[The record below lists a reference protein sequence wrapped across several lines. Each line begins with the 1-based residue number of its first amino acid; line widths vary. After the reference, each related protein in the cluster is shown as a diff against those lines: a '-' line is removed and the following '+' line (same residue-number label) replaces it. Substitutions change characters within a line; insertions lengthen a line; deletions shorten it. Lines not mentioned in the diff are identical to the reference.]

1 MAHYDDIL
9 NLSRQVQRGPLSS
22 WFERRL
28 RDQIDN
34 GLFLPETE
42 LQRVGDALVAELIG
56 YRQQA
61 GVSTAVLGMSGG
73 VDSALTAA
81 LLKRAGWRVIGFT
94 LPIEQNPEE
103 TERGVEACHALGLE
117 HMHLD
122 LSKPYRHIVGELGE
136 LDSRIASED
145 DERLRTRRGN
155 VRARLR
161 MITLYDQAHRFS
173 GLVASTDNF
182 SELGAGFWTLHG
194 DVGDLAPVQSLIKSW
209 EVPWMARAFG
219 VPERTWRANPT
230 DGLGIGGGDE
240 AQIGVSY
247 LEWDV
252 MVFALLEGL
261 ARNPG
266 LTAEELAETLK
277 IGGDMH
283 ARTALGTVLRR
294 LRSTWYKRS
303 NPIRLDHP
311 MAERYEAL
319 DALDARLFRPAVL
332 RADEALSRFSGEL
345 QDLANQLADALQESE
360 RRLVTAESC
369 TAGLLAAC
377 VAGAP
382 GSSGVL
388 EGSFVTYCS
397 SLKSDALGVSAELI
411 EEETP
416 YHPEVARQMAS
427 GALDRAPCAS
437 LALAVTGVGGPGP
450 HEGKPAGL
458 VYIGAALRGHEPHV
472 EEYHFSGRP
481 KEVLAATIRA
491 ALHLGLRTLQ
501 DADAV
506 RSSPRDN
513 SRR

>member
-1 MAHYDDIL
+1 MTLLDSIL
-9 NLSRQVQRGPLSS
+9 DLSRQARRGTLSP
-22 WFERRL
+22 WFDRTLRR
-28 RDQIDN
+28 QVES
-34 GLFLPETE
+34 GLFLPEPE
-42 LQRVGDALVAELIG
+42 LESVGRTLVGEAAA
-56 YRQQA
+56 YREQA

-103 TERGVEACHALGLE
+103 TERGIEACGALGIE
-117 HMHLD
+117 HLHLD
-122 LSKPYRHIVGELGE
+122 LSESYRRFVAELGG
-136 LDSRIASED
+136 LDERIASGD

-161 MITLYDQAHRFS
+161 MVTLYDQAHRF
-173 GLVASTDNF
+173 GGVVASTDNF

-194 DVGDLAPVQSLIKSW
+194 DVGDLAPVQSLVKSW
-209 EVPWMARAFG
+209 EVPWMARAYG
-219 VPERTWRANPT
+219 VPERTWRAKPT

-252 MVFALLEGL
+252 MVFALLETL
-261 ARNPG
+261 SQHPG
-266 LTAEELAETLK
+266 LGADDLADLLE
-277 IGGDMH
+277 IGDDGH
-283 ARTALGTVLRR
+283 ARAALDTVLRR
-294 LRSTWYKRS
+294 LRGTWHKRV

-311 MAERYEAL
+311 AAERYDAL

-345 QDLANQLADALQESE
+345 QDLANRLAEALKASE

-397 SLKSDALGVSAELI
+397 SLKSDALGVPAEMI
-411 EEETP
+411 REKTP
-416 YHPEVARQMAS
+416 YHPEVARQMAA

-437 LALAVTGVGGPGP
+437 LALSVTGVGGPGP

-458 VYIGAALRGHEPHV
+458 VYVGAALRGAEPV
-472 EEYHFSGRP
+472 AEEHRFSGHP
-481 KEVLAATIRA
+481 KQVLAAAIRA
-491 ALHLGLRTLQ
+491 ALRLGLETVG
-501 DADAV
+501 DAGG
-506 RSSPRDN
+506 
-513 SRR
+513 RR

>member
-1 MAHYDDIL
+1 VVLQDDIL
-9 NLSRQVQRGPLSS
+9 DLSRQAQRAPLSS
-22 WFERRL
+22 WFDRRL
-28 RDQIDN
+28 RAQIRS
-34 GLFLPETE
+34 GLFLPEPE
-42 LQRVGDALVAELIG
+42 LRSVGDSLVGEVAG
-56 YRQQA
+56 YREQA

-94 LPIEQNPEE
+94 LPIEQNPAE
-103 TERGVEACHALGLE
+103 TERGVEACHSLGLE

-122 LSKPYRHIVGELGE
+122 LSEPYRRMVDELGS
-136 LDSRIASED
+136 LDARLASGD

-161 MITLYDQAHRFS
+161 MITLYDQAHRF
-173 GLVASTDNF
+173 GGIVASTDNF

-209 EVPWMARAFG
+209 EVPWMARAYG

-252 MVFALLEGL
+252 MCFALLEVL
-261 ARNPG
+261 ARKPG
-266 LTAEELAETLK
+266 LTAEDLAEALE
-277 IGGDMH
+277 IGEDAH
-283 ARTALGTVLRR
+283 ARSALGIVLRR
-294 LRSTWYKRS
+294 LRGTWHKRV

-311 MAERYEAL
+311 AAERYEAL

-345 QDLANQLADALQESE
+345 QDLANQLADALKASD

-397 SLKSDALGVSAELI
+397 SLKSDALGVPAELI
-411 EEETP
+411 EEKTP
-416 YHPEVARQMAS
+416 YHPDVARRMAS

-437 LALAVTGVGGPGP
+437 LALSVTGVGGPGP
-450 HEGKPAGL
+450 HEGKPAGV
-458 VYIGAALRGHEPHV
+458 VYIGAALRGLEPTAEDH
-472 EEYHFSGRP
+472 HFSGRP
-481 KEVLAATIRA
+481 KEVLAAAIRA
-491 ALHLGLRTLQ
+491 ALHLGMRTVKAL
-501 DADAV
+501 DAAEAV
-506 RSSPRDN
+506 G
-513 SRR
+513 

>member
-1 MAHYDDIL
+1 MALQDHIL
-9 NLSRQVQRGPLSS
+9 DLSRQARRAPLSS
-22 WFERRL
+22 WFSRRL
-28 RDQIDN
+28 RDQIDS
-34 GLFLPETE
+34 GLFLPEPE
-42 LQRVGDALVAELIG
+42 LKSAGDALVGELTS
-56 YRQQA
+56 YREQT
-61 GVSTAVLGMSGG
+61 GLSTAVLGMSGG

-103 TERGVEACHALGLE
+103 TERGVEACYALGLE

-122 LSKPYRHIVGELGE
+122 LSEPYRRIVAELGE
-136 LDSRIASED
+136 LDSRLPSED

-209 EVPWMARAFG
+209 EVPWMARAYG

-261 ARNPG
+261 SRSPG
-266 LTAEELAETLK
+266 LTAEELTDVLE
-277 IGGDMH
+277 IGEDVH
-283 ARTALGTVLRR
+283 ARAALDTVLRR
-294 LRSTWYKRS
+294 LRSTWHKRS

-311 MAERYEAL
+311 MVERYEAL
-319 DALDARLFRPAVL
+319 DALDTRLFRPAVL

-345 QDLANQLADALQESE
+345 QDLANGIVRLT
-360 RRLVTAESC
+360 RR
-369 TAGLLAAC
+369 
-377 VAGAP
+377 
-382 GSSGVL
+382 
-388 EGSFVTYCS
+388 
-397 SLKSDALGVSAELI
+397 
-411 EEETP
+411 
-416 YHPEVARQMAS
+416 
-427 GALDRAPCAS
+427 
-437 LALAVTGVGGPGP
+437 
-450 HEGKPAGL
+450 
-458 VYIGAALRGHEPHV
+458 
-472 EEYHFSGRP
+472 
-481 KEVLAATIRA
+481 
-491 ALHLGLRTLQ
+491 
-501 DADAV
+501 
-506 RSSPRDN
+506 
-513 SRR
+513 